1 MSLTPSSAVPIPG
14 LIIRAELPPDYAS
27 ITSVTLAAFSASP
40 HGEEAIVLALRASSA
55 LTLSL
60 VAVLPPSSRSP
71 FSSPAP
77 SPPREAPDS
86 DRIVGHIAFSPID
99 IVAEAEAAPPPQKW
113 VGLGPVSVSPAFQ
126 RRGIG
131 AALIAEGLRI
141 LRDEGRFD
149 GCVVLGNPAFYGKF
163 GFVVGK
169 GPVLEGVPAKY
180 FQALMLKDGLEWPV
194 GKVKYHEAFGV

>member
-1 MSLTPSSAVPIPG
+1 MSLTPDPPIPG
-14 LIIRAELPPDYAS
+14 LTIRPELPPDAAP
-27 ITSVTLAAFSASP
+27 ITAVTLAAFSASP
-40 HGEEAIVLALRASSA
+40 HGEEAIVTALRASSA

-71 FSSPAP
+71 FSSPVP
-77 SPPREAPDS
+77 SPPREEPES
-86 DRIVGHIAFSPID
+86 DRIVGHVAFSPVQIL
-99 IVAEAEAAPPPQKW
+99 AEPGAAPPPQKW

-141 LRDEGRFD
+141 LREEGHFD
-149 GCVVLGNPAFYGKF
+149 GCVVLGNPVFYGKF

-169 GPVLEGVPAKY
+169 GPVLDGVPAKY
-180 FQALMLKDGLEWPV
+180 FQALMLKESVEWPV